1 MSQNDELMRE
11 SARNLEKQIF
21 QLVTYGGYTPE
32 YICSLDVQAR
42 AYVFE
47 LVEEKLKA
55 EKDQNDREAQKI
67 RSQTSKS
74 KTMRKPTR

>member
-32 YICSLDVQAR
+32 YVCSLDVQTR

-55 EKDQNDREAQKI
+55 EKEANEKEAQKI
-67 RSQTSKS
+67 RSQSNKS
-74 KTMRKPTR
+74 KTVRKPTR